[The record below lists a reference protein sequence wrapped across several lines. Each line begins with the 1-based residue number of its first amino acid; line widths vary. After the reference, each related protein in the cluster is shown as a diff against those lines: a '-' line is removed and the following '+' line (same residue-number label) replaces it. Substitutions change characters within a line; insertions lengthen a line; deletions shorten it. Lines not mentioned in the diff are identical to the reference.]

1 MKLEQIF
8 GIIANEGF
16 TYYFI
21 ARFLPGQNTIH
32 HTPRVPLRRRQSAVS
47 TMSKRSI
54 HSLKTTFSSRPS
66 M

>member
-1 MKLEQIF
+1 MMKLEQIF

-32 HTPRVPLRRRQSAVS
+32 HTPRVAPDRQGGVGKAPCGSW
-47 TMSKRSI
+47 TI
-54 HSLKTTFSSRPS
+54 PI
-66 M
+66 

>member
-32 HTPRVPLRRRQSAVS
+32 HTPRVAPDRQGGVGKAPCGSW
-47 TMSKRSI
+47 TI
-54 HSLKTTFSSRPS
+54 PI
-66 M
+66 